1 MTTVGKRIELAASDG
16 FALSAYRADPAGTP
30 RGGLVVA
37 QEIFGVNS
45 HIRSVADGFAHDGYL
60 VIAPAMFDR
69 AQRGY
74 ESGYTQPEIQ
84 AGIALMQ
91 KISWDAAMKD
101 ASAAVEAVAH
111 AGKVGMVGYCWGGAV
126 TWLAAARIPG
136 LAAAVPYYGGAIP
149 SLNGER
155 PKCPTM
161 LHFGE
166 TDASIP
172 LNQARAVAKS
182 HPDVTTHFYAA
193 GHGFNCDQRASFNAK
208 AAKLARERT
217 LEFFRK
223 HVG

>member
-1 MTTVGKRIELAASDG
+1 MGRTIDLKAADGHALKAYLAEPTG
-16 FALSAYRADPAGTP
+16 RP
-30 RGGLVVA
+30 RGAVVVV

-45 HIRSVADGFAHDGYL
+45 HIRSVADGYAADGYL
-60 VIAPAMFDR
+60 AIAPAMFDR
-69 AQRGY
+69 ARRGV
-74 ESGYTQPEIQ
+74 ESGYTQDEIQ
-84 AGIALMQ
+84 AGVALMQ
-91 KISWDAAMKD
+91 SVSWDAAMSD
-101 ASAAVEAVAH
+101 ASAAAEAVAH

-126 TWLAAARIPG
+126 TWLAAARVRG

-182 HPDVTTHFYAA
+182 HPDATVHFYAA
-193 GHGFNCDQRASFNAK
+193 GHGFNCDQRASYNAA

-217 LEFFRK
+217 LAFFRK

>member
-1 MTTVGKRIELAASDG
+1 MGRTIDLKAADGHALKAYLAE
-16 FALSAYRADPAGTP
+16 PAGRP
-30 RGGLVVA
+30 RGAVVVV

-45 HIRSVADGFAHDGYL
+45 HIRSVADGYAADGYL

-69 AQRGY
+69 ARRGY

-84 AGIALMQ
+84 AGVALMQ
-91 KISWDAAMKD
+91 KVSWDAAMSD
-101 ASAAVEAVAH
+101 ASAAVDAVAR

-126 TWLAAARIPG
+126 TWLAAARVQG

-172 LNQARAVAKS
+172 LNQARAVAQS
-182 HPDVTTHFYAA
+182 HPDVTVHFYAA
-193 GHGFNCDQRASFNAK
+193 GHGFNCDQRASYDAA

-217 LEFFRK
+217 LAFFRK